1 MHALQPYPVITVNNR
16 SRQPGIAGHNRLLY
30 CAHTRVLTRFLLLSG
45 CGRLLGFLP
54 CLHCVLDLFAI
65 DLSVLQELTRP
76 LRSNSLWIYWG
87 ITYLLA

>member
-1 MHALQPYPVITVNNR
+1 M
-16 SRQPGIAGHNRLLY
+16 
-30 CAHTRVLTRFLLLSG
+30 LTRFLLLSG
-45 CGRLLGFLP
+45 CGQREQAFTRRLLGFLP